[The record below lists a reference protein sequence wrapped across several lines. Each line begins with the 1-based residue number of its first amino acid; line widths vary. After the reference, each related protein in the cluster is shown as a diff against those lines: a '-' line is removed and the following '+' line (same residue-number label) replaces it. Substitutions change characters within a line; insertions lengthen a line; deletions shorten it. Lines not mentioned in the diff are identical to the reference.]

1 MIHNQEPP
9 NWVAERAKC
18 NLELIFEALCQV
30 LDRDVG
36 AMNAVPERQRL
47 GRQFQLEVNAD
58 GTRPI
63 AQVTQVHSTD
73 SLVTQKVYARFES
86 GETAISIQAS
96 SLSQSVLARVR
107 WDEQARAC
115 KLYIGKDRYE
125 VWELSEWVLGPMFF
139 PN

>member
-9 NWVAERAKC
+9 NWVVERAKC
-18 NLELIFEALCQV
+18 NLELIFDALCQV
-30 LDRDVG
+30 LERDVD

-63 AQVTQVHSTD
+63 ALVTQVHSTD
-73 SLVTQKVYARFES
+73 SLVKQKAYARFES
-86 GETAISIQAS
+86 RKTAISIQAS
-96 SLSQSVLARVR
+96 SLSQLALALVR
-107 WDEQARAC
+107 WDERARAC
-115 KLYIGKDRYE
+115 KLYVGDDRYE
-125 VWELSEWVLGPMFF
+125 VWELSQWVLGPIFF